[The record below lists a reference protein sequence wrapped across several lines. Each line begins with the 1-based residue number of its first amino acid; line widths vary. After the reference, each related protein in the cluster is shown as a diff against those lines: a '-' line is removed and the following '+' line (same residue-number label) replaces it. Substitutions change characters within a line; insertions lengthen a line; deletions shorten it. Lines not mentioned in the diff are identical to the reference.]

1 MKKIF
6 LLIITLIISINLS
19 AQNYTQ
25 TIRGVIVDKTTQT
38 PLPGASIVI
47 LNTSTLIGTATNLDG
62 EFRFD
67 SIPVG
72 RHSLQI
78 SFIGYKTINISN
90 VLLTSGKQLVL
101 NIEMEEQA
109 SYLKEIVI
117 IADKQKGNVINEM
130 ASISA
135 RTFSVEETERYAGS
149 LGDPARMVSN
159 FAGVTM
165 VNDQRNDI
173 IIRGNSPVGLLWRLD
188 GIEIPNPNHFGAS
201 GTTGGPVSMLNN
213 NLLSNS
219 DFFTSAFPAEYGN
232 AMSGVFDLTMRSG
245 NNQKRE
251 YVAQVGF
258 NGFEIGAEGPLIK
271 GEKSSYLINYRYST
285 LGLLNAIGFD
295 FGTGTAIPQYQDLTF
310 KIDLLKTKLGKFTIF
325 GLGGKS
331 YIQLHDSKIEAN
343 DDANY
348 NLSGTDLDYGTNTG
362 VLALSNLYF
371 FNEKTRIKTILSIQ
385 GAQGTTKLDSL
396 KFDNTGKIIENSNY
410 RYYGSNNTEIKYS
423 FSTHFIKKIDSK
435 NNYKIGIYYDL
446 YNIEAIDSVLISSGD
461 FHNNYNIKNKN
472 ISIIRAYS
480 AWQHK
485 FSNFFTTNYG
495 IYSQFYNKEVSIE
508 PRFGLSYQLTEKQ
521 KLSAGYGLHSQMQP
535 RMYYFSQ
542 TYLSDNLY
550 LQNNQNMK
558 FSKSHQIVLGY
569 EYFINSNTRIKLE
582 TYYQYLFNIPVSNTF
597 PEFSMI
603 NTGTEFYESIPDSL
617 ENKGTGEN
625 YGLEITIEKFLSNN
639 FYFLSTMSLYDSKY
653 KGYDDKTRNT
663 AFNNNFVCNILGG
676 YEFYINQNLSLSFDV
691 KSSYALGKPY
701 VPIDIDASILQNETV
716 YDWNKAFEKKYDN
729 YFRTDIRISFKLNGK
744 KINQEWAIDLQN
756 ITNHQN
762 IYSEAY
768 NPRTKNFIRTYQ
780 TGFYPMLLYRIR
792 F

>member
-295 FGTGTAIPQYQDLTF
+295 FGTGTAIPPSP
-310 KIDLLKTKLGKFTIF
+310 KIV
-325 GLGGKS
+325 
-331 YIQLHDSKIEAN
+331 
-343 DDANY
+343 
-348 NLSGTDLDYGTNTG
+348 NLP
-362 VLALSNLYF
+362 
-371 FNEKTRIKTILSIQ
+371 
-385 GAQGTTKLDSL
+385 
-396 KFDNTGKIIENSNY
+396 
-410 RYYGSNNTEIKYS
+410 
-423 FSTHFIKKIDSK
+423 
-435 NNYKIGIYYDL
+435 
-446 YNIEAIDSVLISSGD
+446 
-461 FHNNYNIKNKN
+461 
-472 ISIIRAYS
+472 
-480 AWQHK
+480 
-485 FSNFFTTNYG
+485 NF
-495 IYSQFYNKEVSIE
+495 V
-508 PRFGLSYQLTEKQ
+508 
-521 KLSAGYGLHSQMQP
+521 
-535 RMYYFSQ
+535 
-542 TYLSDNLY
+542 
-550 LQNNQNMK
+550 
-558 FSKSHQIVLGY
+558 FSKS
-569 EYFINSNTRIKLE
+569 
-582 TYYQYLFNIPVSNTF
+582 
-597 PEFSMI
+597 
-603 NTGTEFYESIPDSL
+603 
-617 ENKGTGEN
+617 
-625 YGLEITIEKFLSNN
+625 
-639 FYFLSTMSLYDSKY
+639 
-653 KGYDDKTRNT
+653 
-663 AFNNNFVCNILGG
+663 ILK
-676 YEFYINQNLSLSFDV
+676 V
-691 KSSYALGKPY
+691 KS
-701 VPIDIDASILQNETV
+701 
-716 YDWNKAFEKKYDN
+716 
-729 YFRTDIRISFKLNGK
+729 
-744 KINQEWAIDLQN
+744 
-756 ITNHQN
+756 
-762 IYSEAY
+762 
-768 NPRTKNFIRTYQ
+768 
-780 TGFYPMLLYRIR
+780 
-792 F
+792 